1 MMGVAVVVITCQAP
15 PSLADSTD
23 RPWYVGVNMA
33 GAEFGKRRFPGR
45 INKDYVYPRRSDL
58 DHFLDQGFN
67 TFRLPFRW
75 ERLQSKLGGKFHPR
89 ELSRID
95 KVITHVTGRGAHLIL
110 DPHNYAKYF
119 GKRIG
124 SKEVPVAVFAAFWGR
139 LANRYKDNPGV
150 IFGLMNEPYKIR
162 ADRWRRAVEGAIRA
176 IRATGARNLILV
188 PGTSWT
194 GAHSWLSRRRGISNA
209 VAFRTLSDPAKNFA
223 FEVHQYFD
231 SNYSGRGRTC
241 QNEEI
246 GKKTL
251 IKFTRW
257 LRDNKHRAFLGEFG
271 VADNAVCLEA
281 LDRMLRYVKANSD
294 VWIGWT
300 YWAAGRWWGDYR
312 YSVHPSRGG
321 RAKPQMKV
329 LRRHI
334 KLP

>member
-1 MMGVAVVVITCQAP
+1 LIKKDCQLISYCINVISVINVSDGYLTFNIPSTKEQGDEFPAMIRSFFLWAMGVAFVGPTYLAQ

-75 ERLQSKLGGKFHPR
+75 ERLQRKLGGKFHPR

-124 SKEVPVAVFAAFWGR
+124 SKEVPVTVFAAFWGR

-162 ADRWRRAVEGAIRA
+162 ADRWRRD
-176 IRATGARNLILV
+176 
-188 PGTSWT
+188 
-194 GAHSWLSRRRGISNA
+194 RR
-209 VAFRTLSDPAKNFA
+209 K
-223 FEVHQYFD
+223 
-231 SNYSGRGRTC
+231 
-241 QNEEI
+241 
-246 GKKTL
+246 
-251 IKFTRW
+251 
-257 LRDNKHRAFLGEFG
+257 
-271 VADNAVCLEA
+271 
-281 LDRMLRYVKANSD
+281 
-294 VWIGWT
+294 
-300 YWAAGRWWGDYR
+300 
-312 YSVHPSRGG
+312 
-321 RAKPQMKV
+321 
-329 LRRHI
+329 
-334 KLP
+334 